1 MPRWRN
7 SARRACLSLNCHY
20 APKDLPG
27 TPIAQFISII
37 SFSMLSVEQIQSAQ
51 TEHMPPLDEASRLAD
66 LIEKGNGL
74 HNKAKEVARES
85 KNAASMPCILTQLF
99 GTTRLHQIEAL
110 CRVWPMR

>member
-1 MPRWRN
+1 MTLAS
-7 SARRACLSLNCHY
+7 SASAVMKKTIKL
-20 APKDLPG
+20 DLVIL
-27 TPIAQFISII
+27 TMISA
-37 SFSMLSVEQIQSAQ
+37 FSMLSVEQIQSAQ